1 MLLLMVEEWVLDTKC
16 KKSSG
21 ANRVKVKTKSA
32 KEFYFISLSVGGMG
46 GVGP

>member
-1 MLLLMVEEWVLDTKC
+1 MLLLIVEEWVLDTKC
-16 KKSSG
+16 KKMI
-21 ANRVKVKTKSA
+21 RKVKTKSA

>member
-16 KKSSG
+16 KNLIRS
-21 ANRVKVKTKSA
+21 RKVESKTKSA